1 MTARRDD
8 GLLQMIEQ
16 NDDKHEEAHRRLRQD
31 LDKLE
36 EQVNKGL
43 QSLRDGFNAN
53 KSRIET
59 VEQKPIDATKLV
71 LSTPVVVTIV
81 VIALGIAA
89 GVWGIRSSMQ
99 QLADK
104 LESSAKLQ
112 DVQNTALKTSVD
124 EMRRRQELQQ
134 YEIQGLKE
142 AILTGKARK

>member
-31 LDKLE
+31 LDRLE

-43 QSLRDGFNAN
+43 QSLRDGFMAN
-53 KSRIET
+53 QSSIEHLK
-59 VEQKPIDATKLV
+59 QKPIDATKLV